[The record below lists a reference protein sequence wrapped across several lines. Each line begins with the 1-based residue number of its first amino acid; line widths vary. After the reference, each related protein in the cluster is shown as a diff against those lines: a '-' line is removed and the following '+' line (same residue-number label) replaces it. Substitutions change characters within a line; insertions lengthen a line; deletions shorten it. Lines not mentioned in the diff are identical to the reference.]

1 MSAVVL
7 FVLFFVILLFGLPIS
22 VTMGISSIL
31 PWVVDNTF
39 AANLV
44 MVLRQM
50 MSGVNSLTLL
60 AIPMF
65 MLSGTIMARGG
76 ISKKLFDVF
85 TYFVGNVI
93 GGVPCAVIIT
103 CLFYGAISG
112 SAPATVAA
120 VGAMTIP
127 VMVNLGYS
135 KEFSTAVVTVA
146 GGLGCIIPPSIP
158 FVLYSTSAG
167 TSVGDMFIAGI
178 VPGLL
183 LGGLLMIYAVYYS
196 ARRGED
202 RVRIKAV
209 MGELRGQGFL
219 RLFLD
224 SFWALLTP
232 VIILGSIYGGI
243 ATPTEAAVISV
254 YYALFVSVFI
264 YKTIKLSEIPAVFM
278 ESLKTIAPILFVL
291 SAAVSFGRVLAL
303 MNVPQMVGTWITSSF
318 SSKWTILLV
327 VNIFLLFVGMVMDA
341 APAILIL
348 TPILAPV
355 MTAIGVDLVHF
366 GIMLVVNLAVGFVTP
381 PVGINLFVASSMTK
395 IPVIRIAKVCI
406 PFTILFAIGLVLA
419 WVVAGLFG
427 VLIGIPALRLTGDY
441 LAILTLGFGEIIRIT
456 LNNIDDVLG
465 FKLFYGAKGLK
476 NIPKYSNYW
485 NVFLCVVITCFLI
498 HAMMKSRHGRAVLAI
513 RDNEIAAESCGI
525 QTTYYKV
532 MAFAFSAA
540 FAGLAGG
547 LYACYLGVLDP
558 STFGFMKSI
567 EILVM
572 VVLGGMGSML
582 GSILS
587 ATVLTILP
595 EATRSFDSYRMVVY
609 SLVLVLMMIF
619 RPGGLLGSYDFSLS
633 RIVEKAMNGE
643 LFRKHT
649 EKEAADHE

>member
-1 MSAVVL
+1 MSPVLL
-7 FVLFFVILLFGLPIS
+7 FVLFFVLLFFGLPIS
-22 VTMGISSIL
+22 VSMALSSIL
-31 PWVVDNTF
+31 PWMADHSF

-50 MSGVNSLTLL
+50 MSGVNSLPLL

-85 TYFVGNVI
+85 TYFVGGVV

-183 LGGLLMIYAVYYS
+183 LGALLMVYAIYYS

-202 RVRIKAV
+202 RARIRAV
-209 MGELRGQGFL
+209 MAELRGQGL
-219 RLFLD
+219 GRLLLD

-232 VIILGSIYGGI
+232 VIILGSIYGGV
-243 ATPTEAAVISV
+243 ATPTEAAVMSV
-254 YYALFVSVFI
+254 YYALFVSVFV
-264 YKTIKLSEIPAVFM
+264 YKTIKIKEIPAVFM

-303 MNVPQMVGTWITSSF
+303 MNVPQTVGSWITSSF

-327 VNIFLLFVGMVMDA
+327 VNVFLLFVGMVMDA

-366 GIMLVVNLAVGFVTP
+366 GIIMVVNLAVGFVTP
-381 PVGINLFVASSMTK
+381 PVGINLFVASSMTQ
-395 IPVIRIAKVCI
+395 IPVIKIAKISV
-406 PFTILFAIGLVLA
+406 PFTLLFFLGLVLI
-419 WVVAGLFG
+419 VVFPQISLC
-427 VLIGIPALRLTGDY
+427 LIR
-441 LAILTLGFGEIIRIT
+441 
-456 LNNIDDVLG
+456 
-465 FKLFYGAKGLK
+465 
-476 NIPKYSNYW
+476 
-485 NVFLCVVITCFLI
+485 
-498 HAMMKSRHGRAVLAI
+498 
-513 RDNEIAAESCGI
+513 
-525 QTTYYKV
+525 
-532 MAFAFSAA
+532 
-540 FAGLAGG
+540 
-547 LYACYLGVLDP
+547 
-558 STFGFMKSI
+558 
-567 EILVM
+567 
-572 VVLGGMGSML
+572 
-582 GSILS
+582 
-587 ATVLTILP
+587 
-595 EATRSFDSYRMVVY
+595 
-609 SLVLVLMMIF
+609 
-619 RPGGLLGSYDFSLS
+619 
-633 RIVEKAMNGE
+633 
-643 LFRKHT
+643 
-649 EKEAADHE
+649 

>member
-219 RLFLD
+219 RLFLYKMYACHTAD
-224 SFWALLTP
+224 YQYQKRSNGNPDFFHLFLFHMVLLF
-232 VIILGSIYGGI
+232 L
-243 ATPTEAAVISV
+243 
-254 YYALFVSVFI
+254 
-264 YKTIKLSEIPAVFM
+264 
-278 ESLKTIAPILFVL
+278 
-291 SAAVSFGRVLAL
+291 
-303 MNVPQMVGTWITSSF
+303 
-318 SSKWTILLV
+318 ILLIIKTDV
-327 VNIFLLFVGMVMDA
+327 
-341 APAILIL
+341 PS
-348 TPILAPV
+348 PV
-355 MTAIGVDLVHF
+355 RL
-366 GIMLVVNLAVGFVTP
+366 
-381 PVGINLFVASSMTK
+381 PV
-395 IPVIRIAKVCI
+395 
-406 PFTILFAIGLVLA
+406 
-419 WVVAGLFG
+419 W
-427 VLIGIPALRLTGDY
+427 
-441 LAILTLGFGEIIRIT
+441 
-456 LNNIDDVLG
+456 
-465 FKLFYGAKGLK
+465 
-476 NIPKYSNYW
+476 
-485 NVFLCVVITCFLI
+485 
-498 HAMMKSRHGRAVLAI
+498 
-513 RDNEIAAESCGI
+513 
-525 QTTYYKV
+525 
-532 MAFAFSAA
+532 FSQ
-540 FAGLAGG
+540 FQLQFSG
-547 LYACYLGVLDP
+547 C
-558 STFGFMKSI
+558 
-567 EILVM
+567 
-572 VVLGGMGSML
+572 
-582 GSILS
+582 
-587 ATVLTILP
+587 
-595 EATRSFDSYRMVVY
+595 
-609 SLVLVLMMIF
+609 SLQH
-619 RPGGLLGSYDFSLS
+619 RN
-633 RIVEKAMNGE
+633 A
-643 LFRKHT
+643 
-649 EKEAADHE
+649 

>member
-224 SFWALLTP
+224 SFWALITP
-232 VIILGSIYGGI
+232 VIILCGFVVGWF
-243 ATPTEAAVISV
+243 TPTEASSIAVIYSLLI
-254 YYALFVSVFI
+254 ALFLYRTLDWKSFKKCLKDSAISSANTLFI
-264 YKTIKLSEIPAVFM
+264 IGTSTLFTYVMAM
-278 ESLKTIAPILFVL
+278 EGISRQFADVILGI
-291 SAAVSFGRVLAL
+291 SSNP
-303 MNVPQMVGTWITSSF
+303 NVV
-318 SSKWTILLV
+318 LLV
-327 VNIFLLFVGMVMDA
+327 INVLLLVLGMVME
-341 APAILIL
+341 PGAILTL
-348 TPILAPV
+348 MLPVLLPIANGL
-355 MTAIGVDLVHF
+355 GLDLVHF
-366 GIMLVVNLAVGFVTP
+366 G
-381 PVGINLFVASSMTK
+381 
-395 IPVIRIAKVCI
+395 
-406 PFTILFAIGLVLA
+406 
-419 WVVAGLFG
+419 
-427 VLIGIPALRLTGDY
+427 
-441 LAILTLGFGEIIRIT
+441 
-456 LNNIDDVLG
+456 
-465 FKLFYGAKGLK
+465 
-476 NIPKYSNYW
+476 
-485 NVFLCVVITCFLI
+485 
-498 HAMMKSRHGRAVLAI
+498 
-513 RDNEIAAESCGI
+513 
-525 QTTYYKV
+525 
-532 MAFAFSAA
+532 
-540 FAGLAGG
+540 
-547 LYACYLGVLDP
+547 
-558 STFGFMKSI
+558 
-567 EILVM
+567 VM
-572 VVLGGMGSML
+572 VVLNLMIGQVTPPFGVCLFVISDVNKL
-582 GSILS
+582 KLERLYRSILPFL
-587 ATVLTILP
+587 VPLILTLILV
-595 EATRSFDSYRMVVY
+595 TY
-609 SLVLVLMMIF
+609 I
-619 RPGGLLGSYDFSLS
+619 PGIVTALPNALLS
-633 RIVEKAMNGE
+633 
-643 LFRKHT
+643 
-649 EKEAADHE
+649 

>member
-1 MSAVVL
+1 MSPVLL
-7 FVLFFVILLFGLPIS
+7 FVLFFAILLFGLPIS
-22 VTMGISSIL
+22 VSMGISSIL
-31 PWVVDNTF
+31 PWLIDNTF

-60 AIPMF
+60 ALPMF
-65 MLSGTIMARGG
+65 MLSGAIMARGG

-85 TYFVGNVI
+85 TYFVGNVV

-127 VMVNLGYS
+127 VMANLGYS
-135 KEFSTAVVTVA
+135 KEFATAVVTVA

-178 VPGLL
+178 VPGFL
-183 LGGLLMIYAVYYS
+183 LGGLLMLYAVYYS
-196 ARRGED
+196 ARKGED
-202 RVRIKAV
+202 RGRIKAV
-209 MGELRGQGFL
+209 MVELRGQGFG

-243 ATPTEAAVISV
+243 ATPTEAAVLSV
-254 YYALFVSVFI
+254 YYALFISVFV
-264 YKTIKLSEIPAVFM
+264 YKTIKIKEIPSVFM

-303 MNVPQMVGTWITSSF
+303 MNVPQMVSGMITTTF
-318 SSKWTILLV
+318 TNKWTILLV
-327 VNIFLLFVGMVMDA
+327 VNVFLLFVGMVMDA

-395 IPVIRIAKVCI
+395 IPVIRIAKI
-406 PFTILFAIGLVLA
+406 SAPFTLLFFLGLLLIVIFPQISLC
-419 WVVAGLFG
+419 
-427 VLIGIPALRLTGDY
+427 LIG
-441 LAILTLGFGEIIRIT
+441 
-456 LNNIDDVLG
+456 
-465 FKLFYGAKGLK
+465 
-476 NIPKYSNYW
+476 
-485 NVFLCVVITCFLI
+485 
-498 HAMMKSRHGRAVLAI
+498 
-513 RDNEIAAESCGI
+513 
-525 QTTYYKV
+525 
-532 MAFAFSAA
+532 
-540 FAGLAGG
+540 
-547 LYACYLGVLDP
+547 
-558 STFGFMKSI
+558 
-567 EILVM
+567 
-572 VVLGGMGSML
+572 
-582 GSILS
+582 
-587 ATVLTILP
+587 
-595 EATRSFDSYRMVVY
+595 
-609 SLVLVLMMIF
+609 
-619 RPGGLLGSYDFSLS
+619 
-633 RIVEKAMNGE
+633 
-643 LFRKHT
+643 
-649 EKEAADHE
+649 

>member
-146 GGLGCIIPPSIP
+146 GGLGWHHPPQHP
-158 FVLYSTSAG
+158 LCAVQHLGGHLRGRYVHCRHRA
-167 TSVGDMFIAGI
+167 
-178 VPGLL
+178 GLL

-243 ATPTEAAVISV
+243 ATPTEA
-254 YYALFVSVFI
+254 
-264 YKTIKLSEIPAVFM
+264 
-278 ESLKTIAPILFVL
+278 
-291 SAAVSFGRVLAL
+291 G
-303 MNVPQMVGTWITSSF
+303 G
-318 SSKWTILLV
+318 
-327 VNIFLLFVGMVMDA
+327 
-341 APAILIL
+341 
-348 TPILAPV
+348 
-355 MTAIGVDLVHF
+355 DL
-366 GIMLVVNLAVGFVTP
+366 
-381 PVGINLFVASSMTK
+381 
-395 IPVIRIAKVCI
+395 
-406 PFTILFAIGLVLA
+406 
-419 WVVAGLFG
+419 
-427 VLIGIPALRLTGDY
+427 
-441 LAILTLGFGEIIRIT
+441 
-456 LNNIDDVLG
+456 
-465 FKLFYGAKGLK
+465 
-476 NIPKYSNYW
+476 
-485 NVFLCVVITCFLI
+485 
-498 HAMMKSRHGRAVLAI
+498 
-513 RDNEIAAESCGI
+513 
-525 QTTYYKV
+525 
-532 MAFAFSAA
+532 
-540 FAGLAGG
+540 
-547 LYACYLGVLDP
+547 
-558 STFGFMKSI
+558 
-567 EILVM
+567 
-572 VVLGGMGSML
+572 
-582 GSILS
+582 
-587 ATVLTILP
+587 
-595 EATRSFDSYRMVVY
+595 
-609 SLVLVLMMIF
+609 
-619 RPGGLLGSYDFSLS
+619 GLLCPVRQRVHL
-633 RIVEKAMNGE
+633 
-643 LFRKHT
+643 
-649 EKEAADHE
+649 